1 MLSQRL
7 EHPHGFISLGG
18 ALGGYTYIYIMSW
31 AGNICVG
38 SYFLVPLRE
47 LFRVGSCKRC

>member
-1 MLSQRL
+1 MDHIASPYGYFFL
-7 EHPHGFISLGG
+7 IG
-18 ALGGYTYIYIMSW
+18 ALVGVTPIYIYIIRG
-31 AGNICVG
+31 AKNICVG